1 MFISYGSLIG
11 MLICVAIISVMLFLL
26 FAANYTL
33 LRENRYLKGRLRA
46 WRKDCARR
54 HTEVPF

>member
-1 MFISYGSLIG
+1 MFISYGDLIAMFICATVSAI
-11 MLICVAIISVMLFLL
+11 MLALL
-26 FAANYTL
+26 FTANYTL

-46 WRKDCARR
+46 WRKQCARR